1 MLSFDEGSDD
11 HSLAEEKT
19 LRQLRRV
26 PVRVQELASRNNLW
40 RAARPSNDRCEI
52 QGAAQ
57 KSRPKHDAST
67 PGHAIGSDSPTL
79 KEAGVRPEPA
89 ICFLV

>member
-1 MLSFDEGSDD
+1 MLSFDEPGDD
-11 HSLAEEKT
+11 HSLAEETT
-19 LRQLRRV
+19 LRQLSRV

-40 RAARPSNDRCEI
+40 RAARPSNDTCEI

-67 PGHAIGSDSPTL
+67 PGQAIGSDSPSL
-79 KEAGVRPEPA
+79 EEPGVLPEPA
-89 ICFLV
+89 ICFTV